1 MKATLASV
9 IEIPKDQPLIP
20 MQQEGHLSHWVFLVC
35 SSNISA
41 RQLGIDAST
50 TTSWCVRLQIVIRTS
65 SILAACCVIGWYS
78 GRSIAA
84 KDVLETFVTRTVP
97 GEIFLVSAVVYSGT
111 GIPFNFRISWTRS
124 DLSRHQH
131 SAADWNL
138 LLCYHHH
145 QLI

>member
-1 MKATLASV
+1 V
-9 IEIPKDQPLIP
+9 
-20 MQQEGHLSHWVFLVC
+20 
-35 SSNISA
+35 
-41 RQLGIDAST
+41 
-50 TTSWCVRLQIVIRTS
+50 CVRLQNELHAAAIMEIKLCCHSPPKKTVLSVRIEVRPDRCNTHACIIVRTS

-84 KDVLETFVTRTVP
+84 KDVLDLCHTYRCRRRIWT
-97 GEIFLVSAVVYSGT
+97 EIFLVSAVVYSGT